1 MGLDG
6 ISVNQLRI
14 TPEHNSS
21 ELNKVPKFS
30 LDISRA
36 VDGLSE
42 GQRVDPDKERD
53 KEKRELNK
61 QYNSSDDDSNQD
73 DFQND
78 MIDVADEEITKYD
91 LSQTDK
97 YFLKVNDDT
106 NEILIIDKA
115 SKIVVQTIDAD
126 SLSNFV
132 NFLSFP
138 QGSIVNRK
146 F

>member
-6 ISVNQLRI
+6 ISVNQLRV

-30 LDISRA
+30 LDLSRQ
-36 VDGLSE
+36 VDGLSQ
-42 GQRVDPDKERD
+42 GQKVDPDKERE

-61 QYNSSDDDSNQD
+61 QYNSSDDLQD
-73 DFQND
+73 DLEDEN
-78 MIDVADEEITKYD
+78 IEDVPVIKYD
-91 LSQTDK
+91 LSQSEK
-97 YFLKVNDDT
+97 YSLKVNDDT
-106 NEILIIDKA
+106 NEILIIDKS
-115 SKIVVQTIDAD
+115 SKTVVQTINAEEL
-126 SLSNFV
+126 SHFVSFLSN
-132 NFLSFP
+132 S

>member
-6 ISVNQLRI
+6 ISVNQLRV

-30 LDISRA
+30 LDVSRA

-42 GQRVDPDKERD
+42 GQKIDPDKERE

-61 QYNSSDDDSNQD
+61 QYNSSEDETIENSDADSL
-73 DFQND
+73 
-78 MIDVADEEITKYD
+78 DVDSVEVVKYD
-91 LSQTDK
+91 LSQSDR
-97 YFLKVNDDT
+97 YMLKVDDDT
-106 NEILIIDKA
+106 NEILIIEKA
-115 SKIVVQTIDAD
+115 SKNIVQRIDAEN
-126 SLSNFV
+126 LSNFV
-132 NFLSFP
+132 SFLSFP

>member
-30 LDISRA
+30 LDNSRP
-36 VDGLSE
+36 VDGLSQ
-42 GQRVDPDKERD
+42 GQKIDPDKERD

-61 QYNSSDDDSNQD
+61 QYNTSDESESSEEETQD
-73 DFQND
+73 ND
-78 MIDVADEEITKYD
+78 EVVKYD
-91 LSQTDK
+91 LSQSEK
-97 YFLKVNDDT
+97 YILKVDDAT
-106 NEILIIDKA
+106 NEILIIEK
-115 SKIVVQTIDAD
+115 STKNIIQKISAD
-126 SLSNFV
+126 ELSGFI
-132 NFLSFP
+132 NFLSYP

>member
-30 LDISRA
+30 LDNSRP
-36 VDGLSE
+36 VDGLSQ
-42 GQRVDPDKERD
+42 GQKVDPDKERE

-61 QYNSSDDDSNQD
+61 QYNSSDEPL
-73 DFQND
+73 
-78 MIDVADEEITKYD
+78 DEENEALIDIPIIKYD
-91 LSQTDK
+91 LSQSEK
-97 YFLKVNDDT
+97 YTLKVDDAT
-106 NEILIIDKA
+106 NEIIIIDKA
-115 SKIVVQTIDAD
+115 TTEIVQRVSAD
-126 SLSNFV
+126 DLSHFVNYLSN
-132 NFLSFP
+132 S

>member
-6 ISVNQLRI
+6 ISVNQLRV

-30 LDISRA
+30 LDVSRA

-42 GQRVDPDKERD
+42 GQKIDPDKERE

-61 QYNSSDDDSNQD
+61 QYNSSEDETIENSDAGSLDVDS
-73 DFQND
+73 
-78 MIDVADEEITKYD
+78 VEVVKYD
-91 LSQTDK
+91 LSQSDR
-97 YFLKVNDDT
+97 YMLKVDDDT
-106 NEILIIDKA
+106 NEILIIEKA
-115 SKIVVQTIDAD
+115 SKNIVQRIDAEN
-126 SLSNFV
+126 LSNFV
-132 NFLSFP
+132 SFLSFP

>member
-14 TPEHNSS
+14 TPEHNSN

-30 LDISRA
+30 LDNSRP
-36 VDGLSE
+36 VDGLSQ
-42 GQRVDPDKERD
+42 GQKIDPDKERD

-61 QYNSSDDDSNQD
+61 QYNTSDESESSEEGTQDS
-73 DFQND
+73 
-78 MIDVADEEITKYD
+78 DEVVKYD
-91 LSQTDK
+91 LSQSEK
-97 YFLKVNDDT
+97 YILKVDDAT
-106 NEILIIDKA
+106 NEILIIEK
-115 SKIVVQTIDAD
+115 STKNIIQKISAD
-126 SLSNFV
+126 ELSGFI
-132 NFLSFP
+132 NFLSYP

>member
-6 ISVNQLRI
+6 ISVNQLRV

-30 LDISRA
+30 LDVSRA

-42 GQRVDPDKERD
+42 GQKIDPDKERE

-61 QYNSSDDDSNQD
+61 QYNSSEDETIENSNADSL
-73 DFQND
+73 
-78 MIDVADEEITKYD
+78 DVDSVEVVKYD
-91 LSQTDK
+91 LSQSDR
-97 YFLKVNDDT
+97 YMLKVDDDT
-106 NEILIIDKA
+106 NEILIIEKA
-115 SKIVVQTIDAD
+115 SKNIVQRIDAEN
-126 SLSNFV
+126 LSNFV
-132 NFLSFP
+132 SFLSFP

>member
-6 ISVNQLRI
+6 ISVNQLRV

-30 LDISRA
+30 LDLSRQ
-36 VDGLSE
+36 VDGLSQ
-42 GQRVDPDKERD
+42 GQKVDPDKERE

-61 QYNSSDDDSNQD
+61 QYNSSDDLQD
-73 DFQND
+73 DSD
-78 MIDVADEEITKYD
+78 DEIIEDTPVIKYD
-91 LSQTDK
+91 LSQSEK
-97 YFLKVNDDT
+97 YSLRVDDDT
-106 NEILIIDKA
+106 NEILIIDKS
-115 SKIVVQTIDAD
+115 SKTIVQTINAEEL
-126 SLSNFV
+126 SHFVSFLSN
-132 NFLSFP
+132 S

>member
-6 ISVNQLRI
+6 ISVNQLRV

-30 LDISRA
+30 LDVSRA

-42 GQRVDPDKERD
+42 GQKIDPDKERE

-61 QYNSSDDDSNQD
+61 QYNSSGDETIENSDADSS
-73 DFQND
+73 
-78 MIDVADEEITKYD
+78 DVDSVEVVKYD
-91 LSQTDK
+91 LSQSDR
-97 YFLKVNDDT
+97 YMLKVDDDT
-106 NEILIIDKA
+106 NEILIIEKA
-115 SKIVVQTIDAD
+115 SKNIVQRVDAEN
-126 SLSNFV
+126 LSNFV
-132 NFLSFP
+132 SFLSFP

>member
-30 LDISRA
+30 LDNSRP
-36 VDGLSE
+36 VDGLSQ
-42 GQRVDPDKERD
+42 GQKVDPDKERE

-61 QYNSSDDDSNQD
+61 QYNSSDEPL
-73 DFQND
+73 
-78 MIDVADEEITKYD
+78 DEENEALIDTPVVKYD
-91 LSQTDK
+91 LSQSEK
-97 YFLKVNDDT
+97 YTLKVDDAT
-106 NEILIIDKA
+106 NEIIIIDKA
-115 SKIVVQTIDAD
+115 TTEIVQRVSAD
-126 SLSNFV
+126 NLSHFVNYLSN
-132 NFLSFP
+132 S

>member
-6 ISVNQLRI
+6 ISVNQLRV

-30 LDISRA
+30 LDVSRA

-42 GQRVDPDKERD
+42 GQKIDPDKERE

-61 QYNSSDDDSNQD
+61 QYNSSDEPL
-73 DFQND
+73 
-78 MIDVADEEITKYD
+78 DEENEALIDAPVIKYD
-91 LSQTDK
+91 LSQSEK
-97 YFLKVNDDT
+97 YTLKVDDAT
-106 NEILIIDKA
+106 NEIIIIDKA
-115 SKIVVQTIDAD
+115 TTEIVQRVSAD
-126 SLSNFV
+126 DLSHFVNYLSN
-132 NFLSFP
+132 S

>member
-6 ISVNQLRI
+6 ISVNQLRV

-30 LDISRA
+30 LDVSRT

-42 GQRVDPDKERD
+42 GQKIDPDKERE

-61 QYNSSDDDSNQD
+61 QYNSSEDETIENSDADSL
-73 DFQND
+73 
-78 MIDVADEEITKYD
+78 DVDSVEVVKYD
-91 LSQTDK
+91 LSQSDR
-97 YFLKVNDDT
+97 YMLKVDDDT
-106 NEILIIDKA
+106 NEILIIEKA
-115 SKIVVQTIDAD
+115 SKNIVQRIDAEN
-126 SLSNFV
+126 LSNFV
-132 NFLSFP
+132 SFLSFP

>member
-6 ISVNQLRI
+6 ISVNQLRV

-30 LDISRA
+30 LDVSRA

-42 GQRVDPDKERD
+42 GQKIDPDKERE

-61 QYNSSDDDSNQD
+61 QYNSSEDETIENSNADSL
-73 DFQND
+73 
-78 MIDVADEEITKYD
+78 DVDSVEVVKYD
-91 LSQTDK
+91 LSQSDR
-97 YFLKVNDDT
+97 YMLKVDDDT
-106 NEILIIDKA
+106 NEILIIEKA
-115 SKIVVQTIDAD
+115 SKNIVQRVDAEN
-126 SLSNFV
+126 LSNFV
-132 NFLSFP
+132 SFLSFP

>member
-30 LDISRA
+30 LDNSRP
-36 VDGLSE
+36 VDGLSQ
-42 GQRVDPDKERD
+42 GQKVDPDKERE
-53 KEKRELNK
+53 KEKRELNR
-61 QYNSSDDDSNQD
+61 QYNSSDEPQ
-73 DFQND
+73 
-78 MIDVADEEITKYD
+78 AEHDETVNETPVIKYD
-91 LSQTDK
+91 LSQNEK
-97 YFLKVNDDT
+97 YLLKVDDAT
-106 NEILIIDKA
+106 NEIMIIDKA
-115 SKIVVQTIDAD
+115 SQNVVQRISAEDL
-126 SLSNFV
+126 SHFVNYLSN
-132 NFLSFP
+132 S

>member
-6 ISVNQLRI
+6 ISVNQLRV

-21 ELNKVPKFS
+21 ELNKVPNFS
-30 LDISRA
+30 LDVSRA

-42 GQRVDPDKERD
+42 GQKIDPDKERE

-61 QYNSSDDDSNQD
+61 QYNSSEDETIENSDADSL
-73 DFQND
+73 
-78 MIDVADEEITKYD
+78 DVDSVEVVKYD
-91 LSQTDK
+91 LSQSDR
-97 YFLKVNDDT
+97 YMLKVDDDT
-106 NEILIIDKA
+106 NEILIIEKA
-115 SKIVVQTIDAD
+115 SKNIVQRIDAEN
-126 SLSNFV
+126 LSNFV
-132 NFLSFP
+132 SFLSFP

>member
-14 TPEHNSS
+14 TPEHNSN

-30 LDISRA
+30 LDNSRP
-36 VDGLSE
+36 VDGLSQ
-42 GQRVDPDKERD
+42 GQKIDPDKERD

-61 QYNSSDDDSNQD
+61 QYNTSDESESSEEETQD
-73 DFQND
+73 ND
-78 MIDVADEEITKYD
+78 EVVKYD
-91 LSQTDK
+91 LSQSEK
-97 YFLKVNDDT
+97 YILKVDDAT
-106 NEILIIDKA
+106 NEILIIEK
-115 SKIVVQTIDAD
+115 STKNIIQKISAD
-126 SLSNFV
+126 ELSGFI
-132 NFLSFP
+132 NFLSYP

>member
-30 LDISRA
+30 LDNSRP
-36 VDGLSE
+36 VDGLSQ
-42 GQRVDPDKERD
+42 GQKVDPDKERE

-61 QYNSSDDDSNQD
+61 QYNSSDEPL
-73 DFQND
+73 
-78 MIDVADEEITKYD
+78 DEENEALIDTPVIKYD
-91 LSQTDK
+91 LSQSEK
-97 YFLKVNDDT
+97 YTLKVDDAT
-106 NEILIIDKA
+106 NEIIIIDKA
-115 SKIVVQTIDAD
+115 TTEIVQRVSAD
-126 SLSNFV
+126 DLSHFVNYLSN
-132 NFLSFP
+132 S

>member
-30 LDISRA
+30 LDNSRP
-36 VDGLSE
+36 VDGLSQ
-42 GQRVDPDKERD
+42 GQKVDPDKERE

-61 QYNSSDDDSNQD
+61 QYNSSDEPL
-73 DFQND
+73 
-78 MIDVADEEITKYD
+78 DEENEALIDTPVIKYD
-91 LSQTDK
+91 LSQSEK
-97 YFLKVNDDT
+97 YTLKVDDAT
-106 NEILIIDKA
+106 NEVIIIDKA
-115 SKIVVQTIDAD
+115 TTEIVQRVSAD
-126 SLSNFV
+126 DLSHFVNYLSN
-132 NFLSFP
+132 S